1 MAMSAEE
8 IQRLI
13 RERETLRGLLTEA
26 ENGHTVAPSY
36 DGIPPDAVDASI
48 QATRAKLAR
57 IEQLLAE
64 QGGVGL
70 NPAQPRRPAQMG
82 STAMSKCSTA
92 SRRPSFS

>member
-1 MAMSAEE
+1 MYFSQVRERGGHSGMAMSAEE

-57 IEQLLAE
+57 IERLLAG
-64 QGGVGL
+64 QGG
-70 NPAQPRRPAQMG
+70 RPE
-82 STAMSKCSTA
+82 
-92 SRRPSFS
+92 

>member
-1 MAMSAEE
+1 MYFPQLPEGGEHSGMTMSAEE

-26 ENGHTVAPSY
+26 ENGHIAAPTY
-36 DGIPPDAVDASI
+36 DGMPPDTVDASI

-64 QGGVGL
+64 QSGDG
-70 NPAQPRRPAQMG
+70 
-82 STAMSKCSTA
+82 
-92 SRRPSFS
+92 